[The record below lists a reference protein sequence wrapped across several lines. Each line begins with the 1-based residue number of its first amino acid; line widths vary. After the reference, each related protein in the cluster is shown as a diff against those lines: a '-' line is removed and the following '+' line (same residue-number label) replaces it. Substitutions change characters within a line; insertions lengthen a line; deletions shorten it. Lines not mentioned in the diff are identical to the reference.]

1 MGIRNK
7 VTKDG
12 FVSTLVDGN
21 TGFFGIEQE
30 VISSGSGS
38 VSTGL
43 VVLSG
48 SGVTAVLPD
57 ISTGV
62 AVDGTVSDGLV
73 VKFVV
78 ASANTF
84 FLTASDPINGGAWT
98 RVLNARQ
105 WDVVEAVGVTGL
117 SQNGLTT
124 SWAVSLPVSGSVV

>member
-30 VISSGSGS
+30 VFAAGSGS

-48 SGVTAVLPD
+48 SGVTAVLPAL
-57 ISTGV
+57 SAV
-62 AVDGTVSDGLV
+62 ASADGTTPDGLV
-73 VKFVV
+73 VQFVL
-78 ASANTF
+78 ASANAF

-98 RVLNARQ
+98 KNLVASQ
-105 WDVVEAVGVTGL
+105 WNVVKAVGVSGL
-117 SQNGLTT
+117 NG
-124 SWAVSLPVSGSVV
+124 SVEGWAVVSGSVV

>member
-12 FVSTLVDGN
+12 FVSTSVDGDV
-21 TGFFGIEQE
+21 GLFGMEQE
-30 VISSGSGS
+30 VFTPGSGS

-57 ISTGV
+57 ISTTA
-62 AVDGTVSDGLV
+62 AVDGTVADGLV

-98 RVLNARQ
+98 RVLNAKQ
-105 WDVVEAVGVTGL
+105 WDVIQAVGVTGL
-117 SQNGLTT
+117 HSSLPI
-124 SWAVSLPVSGSVV
+124 SWAVSLPVSGSIS

>member
-12 FVSTLVDGN
+12 FVSTLVDGD
-21 TGFFGIEQE
+21 TGFFGFEQE
-30 VISSGSGS
+30 VFSAGSNA
-38 VSTGL
+38 VETGV

-57 ISTGV
+57 ISTTA
-62 AVDGTVSDGLV
+62 AVDGTVADGLV

-84 FLTASDPINGGAWT
+84 TLSASDAINAGTWT
-98 RVLNARQ
+98 AVLAANRGQ
-105 WDVVEAVGVTGL
+105 VVQAVGVSGLAGPLYSTGC
-117 SQNGLTT
+117 GWFIT
-124 SWAVSLPVSGSVV
+124 SGSIV

>member
-12 FVSTLVDGN
+12 FVSTLVDGD

-30 VISSGSGS
+30 VRSSGSGS

-57 ISTGV
+57 ISTTA
-62 AVDGTVSDGLV
+62 AVDGTVADGLV

-84 FLTASDPINGGAWT
+84 FLTASDPINGGAGT
-98 RVLNARQ
+98 RVLNAQQ

>member
-12 FVSTLVDGN
+12 FVSTSVDGDV
-21 TGFFGIEQE
+21 GLFGMEQE
-30 VISSGSGS
+30 VFTTGSGS

-48 SGVTAVLPD
+48 SGVTAVLPAL
-57 ISTGV
+57 SAV
-62 AVDGTVSDGLV
+62 ASADGTTPDGLV
-73 VKFVV
+73 VQFVL

-98 RVLNARQ
+98 KNLVASQ
-105 WDVVEAVGVTGL
+105 WNVVKAVGVSGL
-117 SQNGLTT
+117 NG
-124 SWAVSLPVSGSVV
+124 SVEGWAVVSGSVV

>member
-12 FVSTLVDGN
+12 FVSTFVDGD

-30 VISSGSGS
+30 VMSSGSGS

-57 ISTGV
+57 ISTTV
-62 AVDGTVSDGLV
+62 AVDGTVANGLV
-73 VKFVV
+73 VKLVV

-84 FLTASDPINGGAWT
+84 FLTASDSINGGGWT
-98 RVLNARQ
+98 RVLNAKQ

-124 SWAVSLPVSGSVV
+124 SWVVSLPVSGSVT

>member
-12 FVSTLVDGN
+12 FVSTLVDGT
-21 TGFFGIEQE
+21 TGFFGIEQQ

-38 VSTGL
+38 VETGL

-57 ISTGV
+57 ISTT
-62 AVDGTVSDGLV
+62 AAIDGTVADGLV

-98 RVLNARQ
+98 RVLNAKQ

-117 SQNGLTT
+117 HSSLPVG
-124 SWAVSLPVSGSVV
+124 WAVNLPVSGSVT

>member
-21 TGFFGIEQE
+21 TGFFGIEQQ

-38 VSTGL
+38 VETGL

-48 SGVTAVLPD
+48 SGVTAILPD
-57 ISTGV
+57 ISTT
-62 AVDGTVSDGLV
+62 AAADGTVANGLV
-73 VKFVV
+73 VKLVV
-78 ASANTF
+78 GSANTF

-98 RVLNARQ
+98 SVLTARQ

-117 SQNGLTT
+117 DQNGLTT